1 MIRKILF
8 AAALL
13 LAVNTAGAV
22 RVIEQVER
30 ALELTLGDLILPPQG
45 GTTVSFAEC
54 SACSLNTHRLT
65 DSTVYTVNGRVVP
78 LAEFL
83 TAAAEIAARPN
94 GRSGTIATVFLDIK
108 TGRLTRIE
116 VRE

>member
-1 MIRKILF
+1 MIRRIVI
-8 AAALL
+8 ATALL
-13 LAVNTAGAV
+13 LAVDTAGAV

-30 ALELTLGDLILPPQG
+30 AVELTLGDLVLPQPG

-54 SACSLNTHRLT
+54 SACAINTHRLSS
-65 DSTVYTVNGRVVP
+65 STVYTVNGRIVP

-83 TAAAEIAARPN
+83 ALADEIAAKPS
-94 GRSGTIATVFLDIK
+94 GRSGAVATVFLDIK

-116 VRE
+116 LRE